1 MNFEQSEQANVFFKK
16 IQYKI
21 DQYDKKLTYIK
32 DYNKLNSEKT
42 NTRNKQ
48 YYDRIKQTDEFK
60 AKRKQY
66 YETIVKPNRKKN
78 SEERKSQKQILQ
90 ESLGKSKKLGIDFF
104 QIYLKKGYKE
114 LLSNSII

>member
-1 MNFEQSEQANVFFKK
+1 MNFESIEQANEFLKN

-48 YYDRIKQTDEFK
+48 YYDRIKQTEEFK
-60 AKRKQY
+60 EKRRQY
-66 YETIVKPNRKKN
+66 YETIVKPKRQKN
-78 SEERKSQKQILQ
+78 SDERKSQKQIL
-90 ESLGKSKKLGIDFF
+90 
-104 QIYLKKGYKE
+104 
-114 LLSNSII
+114 

>member
-1 MNFEQSEQANVFFKK
+1 MNFESIEQANEFLKN

-21 DQYDKKLTYIK
+21 DQYDKKITYIK

-60 AKRKQY
+60 EKRKQY
-66 YETIVKPNRKKN
+66 YETIVKPKRKKN
-78 SEERKSQKQILQ
+78 SDERKSQK
-90 ESLGKSKKLGIDFF
+90 K
-104 QIYLKKGYKE
+104 
-114 LLSNSII
+114 II

>member
-1 MNFEQSEQANVFFKK
+1 MNFESIEQANEFLKN

-60 AKRKQY
+60 EKRKQY
-66 YETIVKPNRKKN
+66 YETIVKPKRKIK
-78 SEERKSQKQILQ
+78 SDERKSQKQNL
-90 ESLGKSKKLGIDFF
+90 
-104 QIYLKKGYKE
+104 
-114 LLSNSII
+114 

>member
-1 MNFEQSEQANVFFKK
+1 MNFESIEQSNEFLKN

-60 AKRKQY
+60 EKRKQY
-66 YETIVKPNRKKN
+66 YETIVKPKRKKN
-78 SEERKSQKQILQ
+78 SDERKSQKQIL
-90 ESLGKSKKLGIDFF
+90 
-104 QIYLKKGYKE
+104 
-114 LLSNSII
+114 